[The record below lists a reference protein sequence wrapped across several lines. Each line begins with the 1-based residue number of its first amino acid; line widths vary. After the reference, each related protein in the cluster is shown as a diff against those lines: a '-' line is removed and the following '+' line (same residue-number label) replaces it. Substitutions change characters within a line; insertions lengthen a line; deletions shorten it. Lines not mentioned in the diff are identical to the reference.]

1 MLTSGGEAGACCAAR
16 SAALEVSFFLFVF
29 VVFAGRGDFIF
40 KVVYGAAGFG
50 HEAAHVSGHL
60 GEGSGAEDHQ
70 KDEADYYDL
79 LGADAE
85 HGTEYNPGGDSLQT
99 AATLGRGQR
108 IYSAHVCLRQQ
119 SFMISWGAA
128 RTIAVTLASRTE
140 RGPAGDFDYAGAV
153 RTTLD
158 PLSRFT
164 GIELPQGLPD
174 GRQLRI
180 ADRAEWIDFNIEG
193 FGHLMEPLVQRAAA
207 GAGDL
212 TWAIGGVTLTAQ
224 VGLLLGFL
232 SSRVLGQY
240 DTGPLLTPGRD
251 GEPGKVFFLDG
262 NITSAAGRL
271 GVPVDGLRLWIV
283 LHEMTHALQV
293 EGYPGLRRHL
303 GELLESLISPLADR
317 LGVRETLRRLS
328 TNLRTGGR
336 SVELLMSRSQRDSFD
351 RMQATMSVIEGY
363 SDYVMHHV
371 GKGLVPHYEHLK
383 ERMSRSR
390 SHRPPFETAVFRLT
404 GLDVKLEQYKL
415 GEAFAAAVVTRQGME
430 GLNRIWENPEN
441 LPTLAEVR
449 DPGLWMS
456 RLGT

>member
-1 MLTSGGEAGACCAAR
+1 
-16 SAALEVSFFLFVF
+16 
-29 VVFAGRGDFIF
+29 
-40 KVVYGAAGFG
+40 
-50 HEAAHVSGHL
+50 
-60 GEGSGAEDHQ
+60 
-70 KDEADYYDL
+70 
-79 LGADAE
+79 
-85 HGTEYNPGGDSLQT
+85 
-99 AATLGRGQR
+99 
-108 IYSAHVCLRQQ
+108 
-119 SFMISWGAA
+119 MISWGAA

-164 GIELPQGLPD
+164 GIELPQGPPS

-193 FGHLMEPLVQRAAA
+193 FGHLMEPVVQRAAA

-212 TWAIGGVTLTAQ
+212 TWAVGGVTLTAQ

-240 DTGPLLTPGRD
+240 DTGPLLTPRKAE
-251 GEPGKVFFLDG
+251 EPGKVFFLDG
-262 NITSAAGRL
+262 NIVSAAGRL

-283 LHEMTHALQV
+283 LHEMTHALQF
-293 EGYPGLRRHL
+293 EGYPWLRKHL
-303 GELLESLISPLADR
+303 GQLLESLISPLAER
-317 LGVRETLRRLS
+317 LGVRETLHRLS

-351 RMQATMSVIEGY
+351 RMQAAMSVIEGY
-363 SDYVMHHV
+363 SDFVMHNV
-371 GKGLVPHYEHLK
+371 GRGLVPHYEDLK
-383 ERMSRSR
+383 ERMARSR

-415 GEAFAAAVVTRQGME
+415 GEQFADDVVRRQGMD
-430 GLNRIWENPEN
+430 GLNRIWEAPEN
-441 LPTLAEVR
+441 LPSLAEVR

-456 RLGT
+456 RLGTP